1 MKKAEAKVANILDFN
16 TQKPQIQYPLFWQYK
31 AIFQN
36 GIDVENQ
43 VKQIVGNRD
52 HKITFSKFSKDKKY
66 QSYEI
71 SVFVLDERERLEI
84 FSALKHVSKYVL

>member
-1 MKKAEAKVANILDFN
+1 MVNILDFD
-16 TQKPQIQYPLFWQYK
+16 TQKPKIQYPLFWQYK
-31 AIFQN
+31 VIFDIN
-36 GIDVENQ
+36 IDVKDV
-43 VKQIVGNRD
+43 VKEILGDRE
-52 HKITFSKFSKDKKY
+52 HKISFSKFSKDKKY